1 MTAAKRQNFETKP
14 KKSLTIQKIA
24 NSILP
29 CFIVKCDCWFGR
41 YAYIRKDLSQG
52 VAMASIIVTSGEQ
65 KGQYLPLGR
74 RTNVIG
80 RAEALPMQILD
91 DMVSRKHLRI
101 WYDEKTNEHSAEDMK
116 SKHGVIINDKK
127 ITEITTLREG
137 DQIRIGQTT
146 LLYTEKDF
154 DDKESAL
161 SHFKK
166 IGERQRPTMI
176 E

>member
-1 MTAAKRQNFETKP
+1 
-14 KKSLTIQKIA
+14 
-24 NSILP
+24 
-29 CFIVKCDCWFGR
+29 
-41 YAYIRKDLSQG
+41 
-52 VAMASIIVTSGEQ
+52 MASIIVTSGEH
-65 KGQYLPLGR
+65 KGEYLPLGR

-101 WYDEKTNEHSAEDMK
+101 RYDEDKNEHNAEDMN
-116 SKHGVIINDKK
+116 SKHGVLINNKK
-127 ITEITTLREG
+127 ITEQIALKEG
-137 DQIRIGQTT
+137 DEIRIGQTT

-154 DDKESAL
+154 DDSESAL

>member
-1 MTAAKRQNFETKP
+1 
-14 KKSLTIQKIA
+14 
-24 NSILP
+24 
-29 CFIVKCDCWFGR
+29 
-41 YAYIRKDLSQG
+41 
-52 VAMASIIVTSGEQ
+52 MASIIVTSGEH
-65 KGQYLPLGR
+65 KGEYLPLGR

-101 WYDEKTNEHSAEDMK
+101 RYDENTNEHNAEDMN
-116 SKHGVIINDKK
+116 SKHGVLINNRK
-127 ITEITTLREG
+127 ITEQTVLKEG
-137 DQIRIGQTT
+137 DQISIGQTT

-154 DDKESAL
+154 DDSESAL

-166 IGERQRPTMI
+166 VGERQRPTMI

>member
-1 MTAAKRQNFETKP
+1 
-14 KKSLTIQKIA
+14 
-24 NSILP
+24 
-29 CFIVKCDCWFGR
+29 
-41 YAYIRKDLSQG
+41 
-52 VAMASIIVTSGEQ
+52 MASIIVTTGEH
-65 KGQYLPLGR
+65 KGEYLPLGR
-74 RTNVIG
+74 RANVIG

-101 WYDEKTNEHSAEDMK
+101 RYDENTNGHNVEDMN
-116 SKHGVIINDKK
+116 SKHGVLINNRK
-127 ITEITTLREG
+127 ITEQTALKDG
-137 DQIRIGQTT
+137 DEIRIGQTT

-154 DDKESAL
+154 DDSESAL

>member
-1 MTAAKRQNFETKP
+1 
-14 KKSLTIQKIA
+14 
-24 NSILP
+24 
-29 CFIVKCDCWFGR
+29 
-41 YAYIRKDLSQG
+41 
-52 VAMASIIVTSGEQ
+52 MASIIVTTGEH
-65 KGQYLPLGR
+65 KGEYLPLGR

-101 WYDEKTNEHSAEDMK
+101 RYDENTNGHNAEDMN
-116 SKHGVIINDKK
+116 SKHGVLINNRK
-127 ITEITTLREG
+127 ITEQTALKDG
-137 DQIRIGQTT
+137 DEIRIGQTT

-154 DDKESAL
+154 DNSESAL

-176 E
+176 V

>member
-1 MTAAKRQNFETKP
+1 LQHG
-14 KKSLTIQKIA
+14 
-24 NSILP
+24 
-29 CFIVKCDCWFGR
+29 DCWFCR
-41 YAYIRKDLSQG
+41 CAYIRKDLSQG
-52 VAMASIIVTSGEQ
+52 VTMASIIVTSGEQ
-65 KGQYLPLGR
+65 KGEYLPLGR

-101 WYDEKTNEHSAEDMK
+101 RYDENTNEHTAEDMN
-116 SKHGVIINDKK
+116 SKHGVIINNKK
-127 ITEITTLREG
+127 ITEQTTLREG
-137 DQIRIGQTT
+137 DEIRIGQTT

-154 DDKESAL
+154 DDSESAL

>member
-1 MTAAKRQNFETKP
+1 
-14 KKSLTIQKIA
+14 
-24 NSILP
+24 
-29 CFIVKCDCWFGR
+29 
-41 YAYIRKDLSQG
+41 
-52 VAMASIIVTSGEQ
+52 MASIIVTSGEQ
-65 KGQYLPLGR
+65 KGEYLPLGR

-101 WYDEKTNEHSAEDMK
+101 WYDEKTKEHSAEDMN
-116 SKHGVIINDKK
+116 SKHGVIINNKR

-137 DQIRIGQTT
+137 DQIRIGQTI

-154 DDKESAL
+154 DDRESAL

>member
-1 MTAAKRQNFETKP
+1 
-14 KKSLTIQKIA
+14 
-24 NSILP
+24 
-29 CFIVKCDCWFGR
+29 
-41 YAYIRKDLSQG
+41 
-52 VAMASIIVTSGEQ
+52 MASIIVTSGEQ
-65 KGQYLPLGR
+65 KGEYLPLGR

-101 WYDEKTNEHSAEDMK
+101 WYDENTNEHSAEDMN
-116 SKHGVIINDKK
+116 SKHGVIINNKK
-127 ITEITTLREG
+127 ITEQTTLREG

-154 DDKESAL
+154 DDSESAL

>member
-1 MTAAKRQNFETKP
+1 
-14 KKSLTIQKIA
+14 
-24 NSILP
+24 
-29 CFIVKCDCWFGR
+29 
-41 YAYIRKDLSQG
+41 
-52 VAMASIIVTSGEQ
+52 MASIIVTSGEQ
-65 KGQYLPLGR
+65 KGEYLPLGR

-101 WYDEKTNEHSAEDMK
+101 RYDENTNKHRAEDMN
-116 SKHGVIINDKK
+116 SKHGVFINGNK
-127 ITEITTLREG
+127 IDSQTALVEG

-146 LLYTEKDF
+146 LLFTEEDF
-154 DDKESAL
+154 DDRESAL

-166 IGERQRPTMI
+166 IGERQRPTVV

>member
-1 MTAAKRQNFETKP
+1 
-14 KKSLTIQKIA
+14 
-24 NSILP
+24 
-29 CFIVKCDCWFGR
+29 
-41 YAYIRKDLSQG
+41 
-52 VAMASIIVTSGEQ
+52 MASIIVTSGEQ
-65 KGQYLPLGR
+65 KGEYLPLGR

-101 WYDEKTNEHSAEDMK
+101 RYDENKNEHYAEDMN
-116 SKHGVIINDKK
+116 SKHGVIINDRK
-127 ITEITTLREG
+127 IAGQAVLKEG

-146 LLYTEKDF
+146 LLFTEKDF
-154 DDKESAL
+154 DDRESAL

-166 IGERQRPTMI
+166 VGERQRPTMI

>member
-1 MTAAKRQNFETKP
+1 
-14 KKSLTIQKIA
+14 
-24 NSILP
+24 
-29 CFIVKCDCWFGR
+29 
-41 YAYIRKDLSQG
+41 
-52 VAMASIIVTSGEQ
+52 MASIIVTTGEH
-65 KGQYLPLGR
+65 KGEYLPLGR

-101 WYDEKTNEHSAEDMK
+101 RYDENTNGHNAEDMN
-116 SKHGVIINDKK
+116 SKHGVLINNRK
-127 ITEITTLREG
+127 ITELTALKEG

-154 DDKESAL
+154 DDSESAL

>member
-1 MTAAKRQNFETKP
+1 
-14 KKSLTIQKIA
+14 
-24 NSILP
+24 
-29 CFIVKCDCWFGR
+29 
-41 YAYIRKDLSQG
+41 
-52 VAMASIIVTSGEQ
+52 MASIIIISGQQ
-65 KGQYLPLGR
+65 KGEYLPLGR

-101 WYDEKTNEHSAEDMK
+101 RYDENTKEHYAEDMN
-116 SKHGVIINDKK
+116 SKHGVIINDRK
-127 ITEITTLREG
+127 ITVPATLREG

-154 DDKESAL
+154 DDRESAL

-166 IGERQRPTMI
+166 FGERQRPTMI
-176 E
+176 Q

>member
-1 MTAAKRQNFETKP
+1 
-14 KKSLTIQKIA
+14 
-24 NSILP
+24 
-29 CFIVKCDCWFGR
+29 
-41 YAYIRKDLSQG
+41 
-52 VAMASIIVTSGEQ
+52 MASIIVTSGEH
-65 KGQYLPLGR
+65 KGEYLPLGR

-101 WYDEKTNEHSAEDMK
+101 RYDENTNEHKAEDMN
-116 SKHGVIINDKK
+116 SKHGVLINNRK
-127 ITEITTLREG
+127 ITELTVLKEG
-137 DQIRIGQTT
+137 DQIQIGQTT

-154 DDKESAL
+154 DDSESAL

-166 IGERQRPTMI
+166 VGERQRPTMI

>member
-1 MTAAKRQNFETKP
+1 
-14 KKSLTIQKIA
+14 
-24 NSILP
+24 
-29 CFIVKCDCWFGR
+29 
-41 YAYIRKDLSQG
+41 
-52 VAMASIIVTSGEQ
+52 MASIIVTSGEQ
-65 KGQYLPLGR
+65 KGEYLPLGR

-101 WYDEKTNEHSAEDMK
+101 RYDENTNEHNAEDMN
-116 SKHGVIINDKK
+116 SKHGVLINNKK
-127 ITEITTLREG
+127 ITELTTLREG

-154 DDKESAL
+154 DDSESAL

-166 IGERQRPTMI
+166 AGERQRPTMI

>member
-1 MTAAKRQNFETKP
+1 
-14 KKSLTIQKIA
+14 
-24 NSILP
+24 
-29 CFIVKCDCWFGR
+29 
-41 YAYIRKDLSQG
+41 
-52 VAMASIIVTSGEQ
+52 MASIIVTSGEQ
-65 KGQYLPLGR
+65 KGEYLPLGR

-101 WYDEKTNEHSAEDMK
+101 RYDENTNGHSAEDMN
-116 SKHGVIINDKK
+116 SKHGVLINNRK
-127 ITEITTLREG
+127 ITELTTLKEG

-154 DDKESAL
+154 DDSESAL

>member
-1 MTAAKRQNFETKP
+1 
-14 KKSLTIQKIA
+14 
-24 NSILP
+24 
-29 CFIVKCDCWFGR
+29 
-41 YAYIRKDLSQG
+41 
-52 VAMASIIVTSGEQ
+52 MASIIVTSGEQ
-65 KGQYLPLGR
+65 KGEYLPLGR

-101 WYDEKTNEHSAEDMK
+101 WYDENTNEHSAEDMN
-116 SKHGVIINDKK
+116 SKHGVIINNKR
-127 ITEITTLREG
+127 ITEITTLKEG

-154 DDKESAL
+154 DDSESAL

-166 IGERQRPTMI
+166 VGERQRPTMI

>member
-1 MTAAKRQNFETKP
+1 
-14 KKSLTIQKIA
+14 
-24 NSILP
+24 
-29 CFIVKCDCWFGR
+29 
-41 YAYIRKDLSQG
+41 
-52 VAMASIIVTSGEQ
+52 MASIIVISGEQ
-65 KGQYLPLGR
+65 KGEYLPLGR

-101 WYDEKTNEHSAEDMK
+101 RYNEDTKEHYAEDMN
-116 SKHGVIINDKK
+116 SKHGVIINDRK
-127 ITEITTLREG
+127 ITSQATLREG

-146 LLYTEKDF
+146 LLFTEKDF

-166 IGERQRPTMI
+166 VGERQRPTMI

>member
-1 MTAAKRQNFETKP
+1 
-14 KKSLTIQKIA
+14 
-24 NSILP
+24 
-29 CFIVKCDCWFGR
+29 
-41 YAYIRKDLSQG
+41 
-52 VAMASIIVTSGEQ
+52 MASIIVTSGEH
-65 KGQYLPLGR
+65 KGEYLPLGR

-101 WYDEKTNEHSAEDMK
+101 RYDENTNEHYAEDMN
-116 SKHGVIINDKK
+116 SKHGVLINNRK
-127 ITEITTLREG
+127 ITVQAVLKEG

-146 LLYTEKDF
+146 LLFTEEDF
-154 DDKESAL
+154 NDRESAL

-166 IGERQRPTMI
+166 VGERQRPTMI

>member
-1 MTAAKRQNFETKP
+1 
-14 KKSLTIQKIA
+14 
-24 NSILP
+24 
-29 CFIVKCDCWFGR
+29 
-41 YAYIRKDLSQG
+41 
-52 VAMASIIVTSGEQ
+52 MASIIVTSGEH
-65 KGQYLPLGR
+65 KGEYLLLGR

-101 WYDEKTNEHSAEDMK
+101 RYDENTNEHNAEDMN
-116 SKHGVIINDKK
+116 SKHGVLINNRK
-127 ITEITTLREG
+127 ITEITTLKEG
-137 DQIRIGQTT
+137 DQILIGQTT

-154 DDKESAL
+154 DDSESAL

-166 IGERQRPTMI
+166 VGERQRPTMI